1 MNKKG
6 FAISGIIYS
15 ILILFLLLVF
25 SILAILGSRKL
36 IIDKFK
42 SDVLDKIYGQVDNGE
57 SDGDGDPLP
66 NPPELLNNMIPVYY
80 NGENWIYVNEDDEW
94 YDYKN
99 KEWANAVVLNSGVTK
114 NVGDII
120 SENDVSLWYVWIP
133 RYKYRLFNSEGANVV
148 EQEIKILFEQGTATT
163 GNVICHDSTP
173 GASLKSEICINDE
186 NGNWYTHP
194 AFTFGNQELTGFW
207 VAKFE
212 ASGSTSKI
220 FYKPN
225 VSNLG
230 SLSFATMFNAIK
242 NISTIYGINGDNHM
256 IKNMEWGAI
265 AYLSNSKYGVCQDEE
280 CAIVTGNT
288 STAYYTGGGTSNAYK
303 TNITQSTTGNIY
315 GVYDMSAGGSEMIMG
330 NMVTTSGLFYA
341 SQSDFSKAPESKY
354 IDYYSYDTS
363 GSTVS
368 RGKLGDATKETTGWY
383 GDSVGFVSTAKSGK
397 WPNLARAWFYRGG
410 YSTFVQS
417 IFQAGS
423 DRGYSNN
430 RPYTSRGTLCS
441 NE

>member
-173 GASLKSEICINDE
+173 GASLKSEICINYE

-265 AYLSNSKYGVCQDEE
+265 AYLSHSKYGTCTNGQ
-280 CAIVTGNT
+280 CSNASSN
-288 STAYYTGGGTSNAYK
+288 STNYTGGGTSNNYK
-303 TNITQSTTGNIY
+303 TNVSQSTTGNIY
-315 GVYDMSAGGSEMIMG
+315 GVYDMNSTGGGFEMAMG
-330 NMVTTSGLFYA
+330 NMVTTSGGFYA
-341 SQSDFSKAPESKY
+341 SQSDFGSAPNSKY

-363 GSTVS
+363 GSTIS
-368 RGKLGDATKETTGWY
+368 RGKLGDATKEIAGWY
-383 GDSVGFVSTAKSGK
+383 GQGVGFVSTAASGK

-410 YSTFVQS
+410 
-417 IFQAGS
+417 IFQAGA
-423 DRGYSNN
+423 DGGYSNN